1 MDEDPRVSGRLGSR
15 AGEELVLSRK
25 EAGQLP
31 W

>member
-1 MDEDPRVSGRLGSR
+1 MDEVHRAAGRLGSR